1 MSDDKQNSPVSKSV
15 SNASLDDILSS
26 LEQQLNTSASTS
38 APASPEEI
46 TTAKDSSA
54 VETTPAM
61 TTSAPEAPELET
73 KAVGANDIELTATPP
88 SFAVEEK
95 PVDPIAPFT
104 PPSITPV
111 SSELQEKPVLKAE
124 NPVDDQTGID
134 AVIEPSNFMGSGI
147 VAAKEVMKEHTTT
160 QPDDAPPAPA
170 KKKAFGINP
179 SMVMGAV
186 VALVLMVGSVAAVI
200 LQRQDQSLIQRATS
214 ESCDPGTGSLA
225 PAGWYR
231 IDAEIQCDSSCG
243 VTGGKICKTDG
254 TYSSCIN
261 NTHACGSIPGTNECN
276 ISETDSCQKLG
287 YAQGVTCQLEG
298 NGTKCKGTGDR
309 FFVGC
314 GTGNTVTNSSACDNC
329 YRYPDGNVQCFREPT
344 SCGAKS
350 SCQTIVATT
359 PPTTYSCPAPASCVG
374 PNTPNGQLGQ
384 NCGSWGMVDGGGTC
398 SSGGF
403 CCKPNTYVDRC
414 DWNHG
419 GAGTTCTGDGVNR
432 QYNNGVPTRPA
443 CCGGLVE
450 DGYGTCGCAP
460 ATPVPTPVPTPTP
473 TPTPTA
479 TPTATPTPTPTPTGT
494 PLAAVCMSITKDIQ
508 APKLGNQVRFTCGTA
523 TNATRYEF
531 RWKVG
536 STVTELNPISSGSNI
551 SVPLT
556 ITTAGV
562 YKAQCRPC
570 VGNSCT
576 EWEAF

>member
-1 MSDDKQNSPVSKSV
+1 MSDDKQNSPISKSV

-26 LEQQLNTSASTS
+26 LEQQLSTS
-38 APASPEEI
+38 TSSPAPIQAEESVTKAPATLESVP
-46 TTAKDSSA
+46 TA
-54 VETTPAM
+54 TTP
-61 TTSAPEAPELET
+61 APEAPELATDLDTAIDSDVST
-73 KAVGANDIELTATPP
+73 KPP

-104 PPSITPV
+104 PPSISPV

-124 NPVDDQTGID
+124 VPADDQTGND
-134 AVIEPSNFMGSGI
+134 AVIEPSDFLGSGI
-147 VAAKEVMKEHTTT
+147 IAAKEVMKEHTTT
-160 QPDDAPPAPA
+160 QPDDAPPAPP

-186 VALVLMVGSVAAVI
+186 VALVLMVGSVAGFI

-214 ESCDPGTGSLA
+214 ETCDPGTGA
-225 PAGWYR
+225 ITANNYR
-231 IDAEIQCDSSCG
+231 IDAEIQCTTSCG
-243 VTGGKICKTDG
+243 PTGGKICKLDG
-254 TYSSCIN
+254 TFGGCITS
-261 NTHACGSIPGTNECN
+261 THACGSIPTVGECTTSQDCEN
-276 ISETDSCQKLG
+276 LG
-287 YAQGVTCQLEG
+287 YGSGVSCSSENRCVG
-298 NGTKCKGTGDR
+298 ASGR
-309 FFVGC
+309 YFIGC
-314 GTGNTVTNSSACDNC
+314 GVGETVTNANACENC
-329 YRYPDGNVQCFREPT
+329 YRYPDGSVDCFREPT
-344 SCGAKS
+344 SCGAKT
-350 SCQTIVATT
+350 SCQEVVATT
-359 PPTTYSCPAPASCVG
+359 PPTSYSCPAPASCVG
-374 PNTPNGQLGQ
+374 PNTPNGQPGQ

-479 TPTATPTPTPTPTGT
+479 TPVLTPTPTPTPTPTGT
-494 PLAAVCMSITKDIQ
+494 PLAAVCMSITKDVQ
-508 APKLGNQVRFTCGTA
+508 TPKLGDQVRFTCGTA

-531 RWKVG
+531 RWKMDSATSG
-536 STVTELNPISSGSNI
+536 LNPISATSNI
-551 SVPLT
+551 SMPLT
-556 ITTAGV
+556 ITTSGV
-562 YKAQCRPC
+562 YKVQCRPC
-570 VGNSCT
+570 VGNACT
-576 EWEAF
+576 EWETF